1 VHHVSCL
8 PSDLK
13 FERMRYLAAY
23 LLAVLGGNENPGEAD
38 IKKILSSVGIDADA
52 EALKK
57 VIGSLKGKN
66 LEQLIAE
73 GRTKLS
79 SMPTG
84 GGRAPAAAAATESA
98 AAPAGKAAEAAK
110 PKEKEP
116 ESEEEGDEDMGF
128 GLFD

>member
-57 VIGSLKGKN
+57 VIASLKGKN

-84 GGRAPAAAAATESA
+84 GGAAPAAAAATEAA
-98 AAPAGKAAEAAK
+98 AAPAGKAEAAK